1 MELIET
7 LTEENK
13 KCCKIQ
19 HYKKGQIIFQEEE
32 ECRYVGIVIKGAIQI
47 VSYTLTGQEIIYNEI
62 KENGIFG
69 NNLLFS
75 KNPYYKG
82 NVIAKIDSEILLI
95 NKENLIKILQN
106 NALFL
111 ELYLSEHADFSK
123 RLNNTIKI
131 LSLDSAEERF
141 LYYLK
146 ENNPLKYHSISY
158 LAASIFLTRETTS
171 RLVSRLVKEGKIV
184 KNGKVLSLK
193 K

>member
-1 MELIET
+1 MKLIET

-13 KCCKIQ
+13 KSCKIER
-19 HYKKGQIIFQEEE
+19 YDKGQIIFHENE
-32 ECRYVGIVIKGAIQI
+32 ECLYVGLVKKGSVQI
-47 VSYTLTGQEIIYNEI
+47 VSYSLSGKEIVYNEI

-75 KNPYYKG
+75 KNPYYRG
-82 NVIAKIDSEILLI
+82 NVIAKTDAEILLI
-95 NKENLIKILQN
+95 NKEKLIKILQN

-123 RLNNTIKI
+123 KLNNTIKI

-146 ENNPLKYHSISY
+146 ENSPLKYHSISS
-158 LAASIFLTRETTS
+158 LASSIFLTRETTS

-184 KNGKVLSLK
+184 QKGKVLSLK